1 MIGWEQIL
9 YGRISSKR
17 GQAQELFYDSNPDT
31 RLVKYFTRDILVH
44 KTIGSFLL
52 HTLGLWNDRCDCMH
66 GATVEENK
74 KILKDKAVT
83 RVMKMYEE
91 KGNIQEGFEY
101 MFQESII
108 DLSKRSTQYLNKWAS
123 SCRLAMKKGKGGGEN
138 KTQKKNRSKTKVK
151 ANNREVDQDMG
162 VTRQVA
168 PYSGSHKRWID
179 KETPRGYSGNIGDDQ
194 G

>member
-1 MIGWEQIL
+1 
-9 YGRISSKR
+9 
-17 GQAQELFYDSNPDT
+17 
-31 RLVKYFTRDILVH
+31 
-44 KTIGSFLL
+44 
-52 HTLGLWNDRCDCMH
+52 MH

-74 KILKDKAVT
+74 KILKEKVVT
-83 RVMKMYEE
+83 RVAKMYEA

-101 MFQESII
+101 MFQESIE
-108 DLSKRSTQYLNKWAS
+108 DLCQRSTQYLTKWVS

-138 KTQKKNRSKTKVK
+138 KTQKKNWSKTKVK

-179 KETPRGYSGNIGDDQ
+179 KETPRDYSGNIGDDQ